1 MPSIGFLHTA
11 EGHVETFRALVAEL
25 APRAAD
31 VHVVD
36 EDLLSNARTH
46 GVDDDLRAR
55 LLARLR
61 RLERQVDVIVCTCS
75 TLAGEAECL
84 GHELSV
90 PVVRV
95 DRPMAEEAVRMGR
108 RVAVVAT
115 VEATLDPTRR
125 LLEECAD
132 GTDSEV
138 SLAPCLQAWD
148 FFEAG
153 DPDRYAAAIAEHVRG
168 LADTADVV
176 VLAQVSM
183 APAATLLGDLAV
195 PVLTSPR
202 SAVEEAVR
210 HLAH

>member
-1 MPSIGFLHTA
+1 M
-11 EGHVETFRALVAEL
+11 HVETFRALAAEL

-36 EDLLSNARTH
+36 EDLLSDARTH

-55 LLARLR
+55 LLTRLR

-75 TLAGEAECL
+75 ALAGEAERL
-84 GHELSV
+84 GQELSV
-90 PVVRV
+90 PLARV
-95 DRPMAEEAVRMGR
+95 DRPMAEEAARLGR

-115 VEATLDPTRR
+115 VEATLDPTRL

-132 GTDSEV
+132 KDGEV

-153 DPDRYAAAIAEHVRG
+153 DPDRYAAVIADQVRG

-176 VLAQVSM
+176 VLTQVSM

-195 PVLTSPR
+195 HVLTSPR
-202 SAVEEAVR
+202 SAVEEALR
-210 HLAH
+210 HLAR